1 MNIEEFYILTVLLY
15 LNTYKSK
22 TIIKNIEDMVKK
34 NLKSIMIN
42 ILKLKRKVKLFLQ
55 VYIFNVNE
63 RI

>member
-22 TIIKNIEDMVKK
+22 TIIKNIEDRVKQF
-34 NLKSIMIN
+34 LKSIMIN

-63 RI
+63 KI

>member
-34 NLKSIMIN
+34 N
-42 ILKLKRKVKLFLQ
+42 
-55 VYIFNVNE
+55 
-63 RI
+63 